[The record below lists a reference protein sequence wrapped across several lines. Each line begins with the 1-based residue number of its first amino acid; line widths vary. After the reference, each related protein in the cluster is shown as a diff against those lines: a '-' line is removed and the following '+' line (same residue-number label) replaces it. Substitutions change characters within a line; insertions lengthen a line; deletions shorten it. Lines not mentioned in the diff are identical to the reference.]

1 MQGKATVNEGRKAM
15 PRVNP
20 LNPIERKKNEMKK
33 YIKGKLAENDMHQKD
48 IGEALGMTQQAAGYK
63 IRTGCYSLTD
73 LWKIF
78 RLLGSTDEEI
88 LKVMKM

>member
-1 MQGKATVNEGRKAM
+1 M

-20 LNPIERKKNEMKK
+20 FNPIERKKNEMKK

-63 IRTGCYSLTD
+63 IRTACYSLTD